1 MKKLIHVAMM
11 VLLMVGYSCSKDDD
25 SGNLPPTEVTN
36 IQTEVLSGTTVKVSW
51 DAATSPNNDA
61 ITYDVIVNE
70 NVIATNTPEV
80 FVEFDTARFLFSAES
95 RTNIA
100 KGATLDLLVKIRT
113 FNGTNFINDIEVKRS
128 VFVNRAPTIFEFE
141 NIRFNTF
148 DFSTVDISWFP
159 ASDEDGDILS
169 YDVFLNDIVI
179 VNNYVIGS
187 NSQTGFVSYNESFA
201 ELVDSDMVFRIVAND
216 RAGGINEISKTIN
229 LTATDVDLGIVTL
242 PYENEFDVLIQGTE
256 ADNQVRYIFEVTE
269 ETGYFINSN
278 INARAE
284 LLNSNGNYIDSGSF
298 MTGFSLQPGSYELI
312 YTSYQYGNVE
322 KEDIVGTTSISLKN
336 PKDSD
341 VDLGNLAVPSR
352 QSFDF
357 DATQELDREIGYT
370 FTITEETSYSI
381 DIINENYDDFINL
394 FDQDGNSIN
403 SIDTGALTG
412 TLLPGSYYV
421 VADSYFSSSTGQG
434 TLIIDLLGKE

>member
-1 MKKLIHVAMM
+1 
-11 VLLMVGYSCSKDDD
+11 
-25 SGNLPPTEVTN
+25 
-36 IQTEVLSGTTVKVSW
+36 
-51 DAATSPNNDA
+51 
-61 ITYDVIVNE
+61 
-70 NVIATNTPEV
+70 
-80 FVEFDTARFLFSAES
+80 
-95 RTNIA
+95 
-100 KGATLDLLVKIRT
+100 
-113 FNGTNFINDIEVKRS
+113 
-128 VFVNRAPTIFEFE
+128 
-141 NIRFNTF
+141 
-148 DFSTVDISWFP
+148 
-159 ASDEDGDILS
+159 LS

-179 VNNYVIGS
+179 ASNYVIGS

-322 KEDIVGTTSISLKN
+322 KEDIVGTTSIFLKN

-341 VDLGNLAVPSR
+341 VDLGNLE
-352 QSFDF
+352 SF
-357 DATQELDREIGYT
+357 
-370 FTITEETSYSI
+370 
-381 DIINENYDDFINL
+381 
-394 FDQDGNSIN
+394 
-403 SIDTGALTG
+403 
-412 TLLPGSYYV
+412 
-421 VADSYFSSSTGQG
+421 
-434 TLIIDLLGKE
+434 